1 MVRLRPSAHAL
12 CMTATAV
19 LGILAGW
26 TLVAVTLGLLLGRLI
41 AVGQGGD
48 RVKERAL
55 ADGAPP
61 AADPDAAVA
70 VPSQRLSP
78 ADEATAG
85 TAAGPI
91 SPGV

>member
-1 MVRLRPSAHAL
+1 MARPPRSAHAL

-26 TLVAVTLGLLLGRLI
+26 ALVAVALGLLLGRLI

-48 RVKERAL
+48 RVKEPAL
-55 ADGAPP
+55 ADAGPP
-61 AADPDAAVA
+61 AADPNAAGA
-70 VPSQRLSP
+70 VPCQRPSP
-78 ADEATAG
+78 PDEATAG

-91 SPGV
+91 STGV